1 MSSEGRGRKFAPRGA
16 KRDDRRTKCGP
27 KDRVAKPR
35 VHLLTPTNYFLI
47 SQLRKDPTVPYQGH

>member
-35 VHLLTPTNYFLI
+35 VHLLTPTNYFPI
-47 SQLRKDPTVPYQGH
+47 CQLRTSPTVPF